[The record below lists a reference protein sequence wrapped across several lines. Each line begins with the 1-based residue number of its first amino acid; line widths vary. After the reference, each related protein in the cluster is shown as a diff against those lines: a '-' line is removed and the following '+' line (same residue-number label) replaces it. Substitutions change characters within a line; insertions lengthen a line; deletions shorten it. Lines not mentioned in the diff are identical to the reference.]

1 MTQRYLLDTHC
12 WLWWN
17 ALPEQLSQQA
27 LDTITQGDND
37 ILFSV
42 ISAWE
47 ISIKHALGK
56 LKLPVEPSK
65 YIPSRL
71 AANRMTALPVQLEH
85 MLRVNQLPHHHR
97 DPFDR
102 LLIVQAQ
109 NDNLTI
115 ITADSL
121 FNAYDVSIVW
131 GGRGGGGSS

>member
-17 ALPEQLSQQA
+17 ALPERLSRQA
-27 LDTITQGDND
+27 LDTITNGENS

-56 LKLPVEPSK
+56 LQLPVEPGK

-71 AANRMTALPVQLEH
+71 AANRMTALPVQLGH
-85 MLRVNQLPHHHR
+85 TLRVNRLPHHHR

-102 LLIVQAQ
+102 LLIAQAQ

-115 ITADSL
+115 ITADPL
-121 FNAYDVSIVW
+121 FNAYEVPILW
-131 GGRGGGGSS
+131 GGHDDGCSA